1 GTYLDLRNNLEIDE
15 NGRDNIIYRDRL
27 RNTPYIMAN
36 AGLEFTTRDFI
47 QKESKIFTYLQSAYV
62 HEFFLRWPSLG
73 DEDNKNIIPTQLI
86 FDAGVGYTF
95 PSQKLVVAVD
105 VSNMLNEQVYDN
117 FLLQKPG
124 RAIFIKLNYQIS
136 K

>member
-1 GTYLDLRNNLEIDE
+1 
-15 NGRDNIIYRDRL
+15 
-27 RNTPYIMAN
+27 MAN
-36 AGLEFTTRDFI
+36 AGLEYNVLDFI
-47 QKESKIFTYLQSAYV
+47 QKESRFFTYLQSSYV

-73 DEDNKNIIPTQLI
+73 NEDTKDTIPTQLV

-95 PSQKLVVAVD
+95 PSQKLTLAVD

-124 RAIFIKLNYQIS
+124 RAIFFKINYQITQ
-136 K
+136 